1 MFENDRNDLDSQ
13 LTEADLLQWI
23 EVETHKQYNVA
34 RMLVD
39 DYWRMFKRGQKEN
52 RRFKQGR
59 IGVRIRT
66 REKSLSFSIEWFRI
80 SSIMINGKNKTIAE
94 YVRKGAG
101 FSYPLGRL
109 LQNEPGWEATLV
121 EEYEPE
127 FAKIRKSMDALGKI
141 RDRVKFYSKL
151 MEENKLD

>member
-1 MFENDRNDLDSQ
+1 
-13 LTEADLLQWI
+13 
-23 EVETHKQYNVA
+23 
-34 RMLVD
+34 
-39 DYWRMFKRGQKEN
+39 
-52 RRFKQGR
+52 
-59 IGVRIRT
+59 
-66 REKSLSFSIEWFRI
+66 
-80 SSIMINGKNKTIAE
+80 MINGKNKTIAE

-109 LQNEPGWEATLV
+109 LQNEPSWEDV

-151 MEENKLD
+151 MEEYKLD